1 LEKSLDRPVAEL
13 PQRLYAYA
21 GYDADWIHAAVQESW
36 GVETLI
42 KPASHRRDGSL
53 GGTYRS
59 KMTPAHLKKRSY
71 GRRWHIES
79 FFSGLKRVTGSALG
93 SRLEGNL
100 FKEAAFRLLAYTL
113 HR

>member
-1 LEKSLDRPVAEL
+1 
-13 PQRLYAYA
+13 
-21 GYDADWIHAAVQESW
+21 
-36 GVETLI
+36 
-42 KPASHRRDGSL
+42 
-53 GGTYRS
+53 
-59 KMTPAHLKKRSY
+59 MTPAHLKKRSY